1 MIVSFSVS
9 NFCSFGDEQTFSLV
23 ANDKL
28 PHTHPGHLV
37 PIPDSDQKVL
47 RTSVLYGAN
56 GAGKSNLFK
65 ALRYLRQIAI
75 RPPNSSTGTGR
86 QAFRFSNTAT
96 EPSTLDLQFLH
107 NGRLYRFGCK
117 VDERHILEE
126 WLVQV
131 VGSAERILYE
141 RVTDLN
147 GDVTIEVT
155 GLEQPS
161 TKLNALATVGGPANQ
176 SFLATIHAN
185 LKPADIGPELSGILD
200 WFGNKLC
207 LIGPDD
213 VYGQMGKRFAEDKD
227 LLDFAGDFLR
237 SSSTGV
243 DRLQVVQTEVN
254 PKELQGLFPDRHDL
268 PKETLE
274 KGRPLRLDLADGYEL
289 RKEGDRFYR
298 TRIEAVHR
306 QEEGQFI
313 SLPLNEESDGT
324 RRLLHLVPALH
335 HLRSA
340 SATFF
345 IDEIERSLHPLLA
358 ARFLTSFLEAGAK
371 GASQVIITTHESSLL
386 DQDLLRRD
394 EVWFAEKNQQ
404 AMTQLYSLTD
414 FPVRQDQPLRKHYLQ
429 GRFGAVPFL
438 GNVERLFPEPEKDFV
453 A

>member
-9 NFCSFGDEQTFSLV
+9 NFRSFGEEQTLSLV
-23 ANDKL
+23 ADGKL
-28 PHTHPGHLV
+28 PDTHPGHLV
-37 PIPDSDQKVL
+37 SLPGSDEKVL

-65 ALRYLRQIAI
+65 ALRYLREIAI
-75 RPPNSSTGTGR
+75 RPPNRSTGTGR
-86 QAFRFSNTAT
+86 QAFRLSDTAT

-107 NGRLYRFGCK
+107 DGRLYRFGCK

-131 VGSAERILYE
+131 AGSTERVLYE
-141 RVTDLN
+141 RVTDLF
-147 GDVTIEVT
+147 GDVTIAVT

-161 TKLNALATVGGPANQ
+161 TKLHALATVGGPANQ
-176 SFLATIHAN
+176 SFLATIRAN
-185 LKPADIGPELSGILD
+185 LKPGDIGPELWGILD
-200 WFGNKLC
+200 WFANKLI

-213 VYGQMGKRFAEDKD
+213 VYGPMGQRFAEDKD

-243 DRLQVVQTEVN
+243 DHLQVVRDEIN
-254 PKELQGLFPDRHDL
+254 PKELQGLFPELHDL

-274 KGRPLRLDLADGYEL
+274 KGKPLRLDLGDGHEL

-298 TRIEAVHR
+298 TRIEALHR
-306 QEEGQFI
+306 REDGQLI
-313 SLPLNEESDGT
+313 PLPLNEESDGT

-335 HLRSA
+335 HLRST

-345 IDEIERSLHPLLA
+345 IDEIDRSLHPLLA
-358 ARFLTSFLEAGAK
+358 ARFLASFLEAGAT

-394 EVWFAEKNQQ
+394 EIWFAEKNQL

-438 GNVERLFPEPEKDFV
+438 GNVERLFPESEKDFV